1 MKTCFFLT
9 FIWLQIYLRWFQQK
23 FEKVQKILTFNS
35 KDGNMFNIYVS
46 FKDSALVQPGRDAPF
61 GPASVVSSH
70 QVQTHDD
77 QLDKSSPQRALL
89 QKLVSV
95 STWVSTIL
103 RRDFVEEFRLG
114 RYILDAFVASSWMN
128 STW

>member
-1 MKTCFFLT
+1 MVGNKNRFL
-9 FIWLQIYLRWFQQK
+9 IYLASN
-23 FEKVQKILTFNS
+23 IL
-35 KDGNMFNIYVS
+35 DIVS
-46 FKDSALVQPGRDAPF
+46 FRDSALVQPGRDAPF

-103 RRDFVEEFRLG
+103 RRDFVEAHIH
-114 RYILDAFVASSWMN
+114 YV
-128 STW
+128 

>member
-1 MKTCFFLT
+1 MQ
-9 FIWLQIYLRWFQQK
+9 QIF
-23 FEKVQKILTFNS
+23 TFNS
-35 KDGNMFNIYVS
+35 KDGNMFNISLS

-89 QKLVSV
+89 QTLHKLVSV
-95 STWVSTIL
+95 STWVSN
-103 RRDFVEEFRLG
+103 FRK
-114 RYILDAFVASSWMN
+114 I
-128 STW
+128 